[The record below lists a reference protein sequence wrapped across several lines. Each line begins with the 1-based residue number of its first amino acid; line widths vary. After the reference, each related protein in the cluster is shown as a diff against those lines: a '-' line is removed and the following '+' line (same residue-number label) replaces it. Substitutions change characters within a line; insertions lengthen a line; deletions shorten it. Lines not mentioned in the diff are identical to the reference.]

1 MLSPGLIGSQ
11 PCRSSTPRRS
21 PPASLSWLQR
31 CMVGSSFRLQ
41 TYFVTKTSR
50 TMRVGWPQ
58 KGKSWLSA
66 SVLVPGCA
74 AAWRCTILPVQQATR
89 RGEGWRLASLCNG
102 QHCWLSN
109 QMCWFGRTTGRE
121 EWCTGWSVCS
131 TFQWPSDWLHQLEIL
146 WTCWMAHEEDV
157 ASSYAWPTSSWS
169 YSLRGA
175 LRPLPSTPPWRG
187 SPNPSGGWKAV
198 TKAGKHRG
206 SMRIIVIIFVIVIVI
221 ITITITITSTTSIIT
236 IIIIIIIINSR
247 IISSN
252 IVITNRYI
260 YIYI

>member
-1 MLSPGLIGSQ
+1 MLSSGLIGSQ

-31 CMVGSSFRLQ
+31 CMVGSSFRLVSQ
-41 TYFVTKTSR
+41 SFKNHE
-50 TMRVGWPQ
+50 
-58 KGKSWLSA
+58 SWLA
-66 SVLVPGCA
+66 SKRQILAICVCPGVRLRRRLKMHDPSSSTSNS
-74 AAWRCTILPVQQATR
+74 AWRRVAFGIPLQWTALLV
-89 RGEGWRLASLCNG
+89 SK
-102 QHCWLSN
+102 

-121 EWCTGWSVCS
+121 EWYTGWSVCS
-131 TFQWPSDWLHQLEIL
+131 TFQSPSDWLHRLEIL

-198 TKAGKHRG
+198 TKAGKHTG

-221 ITITITITSTTSIIT
+221 ITITITITSTTCIIT
-236 IIIIIIIINSR
+236 IIIIIIIISR

-252 IVITNRYI
+252 IVIINRYI
-260 YIYI
+260 VIIYI